1 MESMLLYLLAGIVV
15 IAIAMLL
22 VGYNKLVGM
31 RQLTRNAWSDVDV
44 YLKRR
49 AELIPNLVSSV
60 QGYAKHEQD
69 TLQKAIDAR
78 NRARLATASISGRA
92 AAEQQVS
99 ADVGNVLAIA
109 EAYPDLKAN
118 NNFLDLQKQLTDTE
132 KLIANA
138 RQYYNAC
145 VRDYNTLIEA
155 FPSNIAANVMA
166 FKPAEFFQLDDV
178 AEREAPQVQGLP

>member
-1 MESMLLYLLAGIVV
+1 MLFFAAVIVGAVVVLLLI
-15 IAIAMLL
+15 
-22 VGYNKLVGM
+22 GYNKLVGM

-49 AELIPNLVSSV
+49 SELIPNLVQSV
-60 QGYAKHEQD
+60 SGYAKYEQE

-78 NRARLATASISGRA
+78 NRARLAQGSMSGRA

-99 ADVGNVLAIA
+99 SDVVQVLAIA
-109 EAYPDLKAN
+109 EAYPELKAN
-118 NNFLDLQKQLTDTE
+118 NSFLDLQGQLTDTE

-155 FPSNIAANVMA
+155 FPTNIVAGIMA
-166 FKPAEFFQLDDV
+166 FKPAEFFELDAV